1 MGQPPAYLMVC
12 LPCQGLLCCCCF
24 CLALKLHFLFNVM
37 FASLEPMFKGSSL
50 NCLCLFLLVVRV
62 NVNYGCFLLVVN
74 GCCWLL
80 ELMLIYLRLEAFN
93 VSGAKGAFMI
103 A

>member
-1 MGQPPAYLMVC
+1 
-12 LPCQGLLCCCCF
+12 
-24 CLALKLHFLFNVM
+24 M

-74 GCCWLL
+74 GCFCWLL